1 MKRSH
6 DSSGTIRDPVQAR
19 SKEKKRRIVQSAREL
34 IHERGYDAITTS
46 GIARRAGV
54 SIGTLYAYFSDKKDI
69 LMEVVAA
76 FNDDLNTH
84 FQSGIQENTADNL
97 SLEETID
104 TVLHALWHAHIHEK
118 RLHNEIV
125 ILSMRDPEVDAAF
138 SANEERLYETIRELL
153 IRFNDRIEVNNPAA
167 AIFILKFSVD
177 GVLNRLLECEDKMDI
192 DVVLREMSVMILKY
206 LAKTTRN

>member
-6 DSSGTIRDPVQAR
+6 DSSGAIREPVQAR
-19 SKEKKRRIVQSAREL
+19 SREKKTRIVQSAREL
-34 IHERGYDAITTS
+34 INKKGYDAITTS
-46 GIARRAGV
+46 SIAQRAGV

-76 FNDDLNTH
+76 FNDDIYNH
-84 FQSGIQENTADNL
+84 FQSGISENTADNL

-104 TVLHALWHAHIHEK
+104 AVLHALWHAHIHEK

-138 SANEERLYETIRELL
+138 SANEKRLYETIRELL

-167 AIFILKFSVD
+167 AMFVLKFAVD
-177 GVLNRLLECEDKMDI
+177 GVLNRLLDCENKMD
-192 DVVLREMSVMILKY
+192 VEAVLREMSSMILKY
-206 LAKTTRN
+206 LIKTPKR